1 MLKVVITIVLILGIF
16 AGIIIYNE
24 RGSDQRLNIEY
35 PWAKQATPTH
45 STGSTSS
52 PLRQGSAGQA
62 GQATTMKQP
71 KNIIDLKKAYSAKV
85 STTKGSFTIELNKG
99 ETPKTV
105 NNFVSLATKG
115 FYEGTIFHRVIK
127 GFMIQGGDPTGT
139 GTGGPGYKFED
150 EKFSGSYTRGTVAM
164 ANSGPNTNGSQ
175 FFVMHAEQQLPPDYI
190 IFGHVTEGLDVI
202 DEIADQEVKYGNS
215 GEQSTPVDPVKI
227 LSIEISPA
235 VKKN

>member
-1 MLKVVITIVLILGIF
+1 
-16 AGIIIYNE
+16 
-24 RGSDQRLNIEY
+24 
-35 PWAKQATPTH
+35 
-45 STGSTSS
+45 
-52 PLRQGSAGQA
+52 
-62 GQATTMKQP
+62 MKQP